1 MKKLAFTVLIILSLA
16 FVLVSCADKDDE
28 PLVAEDFVALLSEE
42 FSARKSVNIDGRY
55 SENGILSSEIKGII
69 DDENKKIA
77 LSDNGTE
84 YRYFAKN
91 LLKTDDKGN
100 FVVESANSSFDSAL
114 KMLPFSM
121 YDFVYNSK
129 NRGDIYRTGNT
140 VVITFLDKGVIRT
153 FSSSLAVSGGVF
165 SIYTDGSK
173 VLSTVLTTTL
183 TEGNK
188 TSQIS
193 YRYDYSEGS
202 RAFDSLPYVTPT
214 DTVAYA
220 TYVLNTLDE
229 KYPSATLKVASS
241 GHDTGVFIGSIPLD
255 NDKLSKI
262 FCSVVEDVTML
273 HIVYSEKIMIVGLTS
288 TVEEIR
294 ISYDKEYTV
303 SEVTVNGAKY
313 YLN

>member
-28 PLVAEDFVALLSEE
+28 PLGAEDFVALLSEE

>member
-28 PLVAEDFVALLSEE
+28 PLGAEDFVALLSEE
-42 FSARKSVNIDGRY
+42 FSARKSVGIDGRY
-55 SENGILSSEIKGII
+55 SVDGILSSEINGIV
-69 DDENKKIA
+69 DVENKKIL
-77 LSDNGTE
+77 LSENDTE
-84 YRYFAKN
+84 YRYFSKN
-91 LLKTDDKGN
+91 LLKTDDNGN
-100 FVVESANSSFDSAL
+100 FVVESANSSFGSVL
-114 KMLPFSM
+114 KKLPFSM
-121 YDFVYNSK
+121 YDFVYSSK

-140 VVITFLDKGVIRT
+140 VVITFLDKGVVRT

-188 TSQIS
+188 TTRIS
-193 YRYDYSEGS
+193 YRYDYTESGE
-202 RAFDSLPYVTPT
+202 AFASLPYVTPT
-214 DTVAYA
+214 DTVSYA

-241 GHDTGVFIGSIPLD
+241 GYDTGVFIGSVPLD

-273 HIVYSEKIMIVGLTS
+273 HIVYSERIMIVGLTS

-294 ISYDKEYTV
+294 ISYDKDYTV